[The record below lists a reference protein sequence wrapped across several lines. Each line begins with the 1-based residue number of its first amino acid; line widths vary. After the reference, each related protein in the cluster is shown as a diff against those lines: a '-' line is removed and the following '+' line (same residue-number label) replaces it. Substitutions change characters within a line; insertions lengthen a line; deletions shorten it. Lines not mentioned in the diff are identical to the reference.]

1 MLNHIHRYILYM
13 CIYIHIY
20 IYMYI
25 YIYTYIYIYICAYT
39 YLEDEFG
46 HVFCPLRFFFRNT
59 AMSGC
64 KRSTYR
70 SIVFLK
76 PWICRTGSDSM
87 RVSSRDSIWVLGQ
100 YVDICLLF
108 FQHDVEKIESGSL
121 WECAFW

>member
-1 MLNHIHRYILYM
+1 VYYINL
-13 CIYIHIY
+13 
-20 IYMYI
+20 YI
-25 YIYTYIYIYICAYT
+25 YIYNTWKTIKTKLSVHTSLDIDMFFVHY
-39 YLEDEFG
+39 
-46 HVFCPLRFFFRNT
+46 VFLFFRNM

-76 PWICRTGSDSM
+76 LWICRTGSDSM
-87 RVSSRDSIWVLGQ
+87 SVSSRDSIWDLGE
-100 YVDICLLF
+100 YVDICLLFF